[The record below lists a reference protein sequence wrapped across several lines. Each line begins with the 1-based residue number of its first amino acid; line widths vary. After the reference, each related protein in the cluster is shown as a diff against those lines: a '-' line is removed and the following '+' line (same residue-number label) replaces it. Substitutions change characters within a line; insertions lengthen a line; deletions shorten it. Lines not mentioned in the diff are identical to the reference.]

1 MASSADP
8 VVNFPSIRPPI
19 FVASRSLPMNRLNSP
34 PSPPPTTPSPTLV
47 ETTVQHL
54 AKACEEWGFFMVISH
69 GIPVSLIDDVI
80 SLSQEFH
87 NLSDEDK
94 AEFTDKGVIT
104 HPHWAFP
111 LKRQG
116 FNDVAKEYCRETRKV
131 ARKLLEGISESL
143 DLEPEAIAKAT
154 GFDTGHQVFIANLY
168 PPCPRPELALGMPP
182 HSDHGF
188 LALLIQ
194 NDIGGIQISHKGN
207 WVNGEP
213 LPNSILVNTADQLE
227 VASNVRYRSV
237 LHEFVN
243 KKETRISVVTVNGPD
258 LEKEVRPMPELM
270 EREEAVFRGMKFK
283 EYYELQQK
291 NKLDGKTCMDHIR
304 IKPRE

>member
-8 VVNFPSIRPPI
+8 VVNFPSIRATDICSIKAVADESAKLSAIAATYNSLTDPRQRQVSDELTAQIPI
-19 FVASRSLPMNRLNSP
+19 IDFSLLLSNDPQLHAKA
-34 PSPPPTTPSPTLV
+34 
-47 ETTVQHL
+47 VQHL
-54 AKACEEWGFFMVISH
+54 AKACKEWGFFMVISH

-94 AEFTDKGVIT
+94 AEFTDKGVLTPI
-104 HPHWAFP
+104 
-111 LKRQG
+111 
-116 FNDVAKEYCRETRKV
+116 RETRKV

-207 WVNGEP
+207 WVNVEP

-227 VASNVRYRSV
+227 VASNRRYRSV
-237 LHEFVN
+237 LHRAVVN

-258 LEKEVRPMPELM
+258 LEKE
-270 EREEAVFRGMKFK
+270 
-283 EYYELQQK
+283 K
-291 NKLDGKTCMDHIR
+291 NRLDGKTCMDHIR